1 MPTKINMLNT
11 KTIIYKNNFKR
22 NTKHIYTAKHIN
34 NANNNSLI
42 KKKQTNSTTKTKTK
56 ITRKNK
62 KKYTKVT

>member
-34 NANNNSLI
+34 NTHNNSLI
-42 KKKQTNSTTKTKTK
+42 KNKHTNNTTKTKTK
-56 ITRKNK
+56 ITRKNEK
-62 KKYTKVT
+62 